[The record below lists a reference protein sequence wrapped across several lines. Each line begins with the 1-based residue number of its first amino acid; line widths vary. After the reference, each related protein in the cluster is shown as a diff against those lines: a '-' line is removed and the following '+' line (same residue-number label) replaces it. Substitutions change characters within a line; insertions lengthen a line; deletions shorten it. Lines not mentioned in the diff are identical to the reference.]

1 MPIILRYLIS
11 YGCYS
16 FIRTFGSRSIFLSG
30 STVLHEFEIDIV
42 GTFMMQNHW
51 LGFIF
56 SLFFID
62 AIELIVRE
70 KNNHCLPVH
79 RIRMT
84 FHIGKWKTYGLSRKI
99 IGFCC
104 VKYIISLRKYSF
116 FKHFFFFHRNKYK
129 LFSKFYLIIFQ
140 ILLGRTFDY
149 VQ

>member
-1 MPIILRYLIS
+1 MQPIMPIILRYLIS

-42 GTFMMQNHW
+42 GTFTMQNHW

-84 FHIGKWKTYGLSRKI
+84 FHIEKWKTYGLSRKI

-104 VKYIISLRKYSF
+104 VKYIISLRNILSFSISF
-116 FKHFFFFHRNKYK
+116 FFIEISINYFLNF
-129 LFSKFYLIIFQ
+129 I
-140 ILLGRTFDY
+140 
-149 VQ
+149 

>member
-1 MPIILRYLIS
+1 MQPIMPIILRYLIS

-42 GTFMMQNHW
+42 GTFTMQNHW

-84 FHIGKWKTYGLSRKI
+84 FHIEKWKTYGLSRKI

-104 VKYIISLRKYSF
+104 VKYIISLRNILSLSISF
-116 FKHFFFFHRNKYK
+116 FFIEISINYFLNF
-129 LFSKFYLIIFQ
+129 I
-140 ILLGRTFDY
+140 
-149 VQ
+149 

>member
-1 MPIILRYLIS
+1 MQPIMPIILRYLIS

-42 GTFMMQNHW
+42 GTFTMQNHW

-70 KNNHCLPVH
+70 KNNNCLPVH
-79 RIRMT
+79 RTRMI
-84 FHIGKWKTYGLSRKI
+84 FHIEKWKTYGLSRKI

-104 VKYIISLRKYSF
+104 VKYIISLRNILSLSISF
-116 FKHFFFFHRNKYK
+116 FFIEISINYFLNF
-129 LFSKFYLIIFQ
+129 I
-140 ILLGRTFDY
+140 
-149 VQ
+149 